1 MTKQVLSEHN
11 YVVLNPN
18 KLIQQQRCQI
28 RKLELQVKQLSE
40 NVYALRRQLKRKTE
54 SHDTLRSQLE
64 TAKKPRISMTSKGSQ
79 TIQAI
84 TVESEYT
91 GVHKFLHEVKHRIG
105 KSGAYTDY
113 IMDFSF
119 RMFFISPKG
128 YIFLRGVLERTLPH
142 PTTFS
147 RWKKPIDTRPG
158 NMS

>member
-1 MTKQVLSEHN
+1 MQVLSEHN
-11 YVVLNPN
+11 YDVLDPK

-28 RKLELQVKQLSE
+28 RKLESQVKQLSE
-40 NVYALRRQLKRKTE
+40 EVYALRRQNKRKTE
-54 SHDTLRSQLE
+54 SHDKLRGQ
-64 TAKKPRISMTSKGSQ
+64 
-79 TIQAI
+79 
-84 TVESEYT
+84 
-91 GVHKFLHEVKHRIG
+91 IG

-128 YIFLRGVLERTLPH
+128 YIFLRDVLERALPH

-158 NMS
+158 NMSLIICIYIYIYLPLKVTLTFIEYIFIFIT